1 MKGMLHAS
9 RLAALLVV
17 MGMVLA
23 AGSAWS
29 LDVPPLRGRIN
40 DLAGILSPDTVK
52 RLEGALAAFEA
63 SDSTQVVVLT
73 VPSLEGDT
81 IEGFSIKTAQKWGI
95 GQKGKDNGAL
105 VVVSKGDREVRIE
118 VGRGLEGRLTD
129 ALSGRIIDHVI
140 VPEFKKGD
148 FNAGVE
154 QGVTKIME
162 AVRGEYTGD
171 GASGGS
177 SEMDDETA
185 FLLFGSMICLVL
197 MSILRFLPAFV
208 RAGLG
213 GAGMGVLAFA
223 VATGIGMIVLM
234 ILVGMILGVVAPFLF
249 RGGRGGLGGGGGFSG
264 GGGGGGGFSGGGGSF
279 SGGGSSGKW

>member
-1 MKGMLHAS
+1 MKNVHWVRRAMVLCVAGMLMCCAVTA
-9 RLAALLVV
+9 RA
-17 MGMVLA
+17 
-23 AGSAWS
+23 
-29 LDVPPLRGRIN
+29 LDVPPLRGRVN

-105 VVVSKGDREVRIE
+105 LVVSKGDREVRIE
-118 VGRGLEGRLTD
+118 VGRGLEGSLTD

-154 QGVTKIME
+154 QGVDKIMA
-162 AVRGEYTGD
+162 AVRGEYKGE
-171 GASGGS
+171 GGSGGS
-177 SEMDDETA
+177 SEMDDETSS
-185 FLLFGSMICLVL
+185 LLFGGVICLVI
-197 MSILRFLPAFV
+197 MSVLRFLPAIV
-208 RAGLG
+208 RGALG
-213 GAGMGVLAFA
+213 GVGMGILAYVVSA
-223 VATGIGMIVLM
+223 EIGMIIMLA
-234 ILVGMILGVVAPFLF
+234 LAGVVLGIIAPYIF
-249 RGGRGGLGGGGGFSG
+249 RGGRGGGTWGGGGSS
-264 GGGGGGGFSGGGGSF
+264 GGGGGFSGGGGSF

>member
-1 MKGMLHAS
+1 MKGKLRMP
-9 RLAALLVV
+9 RLAALLVA
-17 MGMVLA
+17 MSMVLA

-29 LDVPPLRGRIN
+29 LEAPPLRGRVN
-40 DLAGILSPDTVK
+40 DMAGILSPDTIT
-52 RLEGALAAFEA
+52 RLESALAAFEA

-105 VVVSKGDREVRIE
+105 LVVSKGDREVRIE
-118 VGRGLEGRLTD
+118 VGRGLEGSLTD

-140 VPEFKKGD
+140 IPEFKKGD

-154 QGVTKIME
+154 QGVEKIMA

-171 GASGGS
+171 GSAGGS
-177 SEMDDETA
+177 SELDDETSS
-185 FLLFGSMICLVL
+185 LIFGAVICLVL
-197 MSILRFLPAFV
+197 MSILRFLPAMI

-213 GAGMGVLAFA
+213 GVGMGILAFV
-223 VATGIGMIVLM
+223 VASGITMTIVM
-234 ILVGMILGVVAPFLF
+234 ALVGVVLGILAPYIF
-249 RGGRGGLGGGGGFSG
+249 RGGRGGTGGGGFSG

>member
-1 MKGMLHAS
+1 MNATP
-9 RLAALLVV
+9 RLPRFAALLVAL
-17 MGMVLA
+17 GMMLA
-23 AGSAWS
+23 IGSACA
-29 LDVPPLRGRIN
+29 LDVPPLRGRVN
-40 DLAGILSPDTVK
+40 DLAGILSPDAVK
-52 RLEGALAAFEA
+52 RLESALAAFEA

-118 VGRGLEGRLTD
+118 VGRGLEGSLTD
-129 ALSGRIIDHVI
+129 AVSGRIIDHVI

-154 QGVTKIME
+154 QGVEKIMA

-171 GASGGS
+171 GGSGGS
-177 SEMDDETA
+177 SDMDDETS

-197 MSILRFLPAFV
+197 MSILRFLPAVV

-213 GAGMGVLAFA
+213 GVGMGVLALA
-223 VATGIGMIVLM
+223 VSTGVFMVIMM
-234 ILVGMILGVVAPFLF
+234 ALVGVILGIVAPYIF
-249 RGGRGGLGGGGGFSG
+249 RGGRGGGGGSWGGGGSS
-264 GGGGGGGFSGGGGSF
+264 GGGGFSGGGGSF

>member
-1 MKGMLHAS
+1 MP

-29 LDVPPLRGRIN
+29 LDVPPLRGRVN
-40 DLAGILSPDTVK
+40 DMAGILSPDTVT
-52 RLEGALAAFEA
+52 RLESALAAFEA

-105 VVVSKGDREVRIE
+105 LVVSKGDREVRIE
-118 VGRGLEGRLTD
+118 VGRGLEGSLTD

-154 QGVTKIME
+154 QGVEKIMA

-171 GASGGS
+171 GSAGGS
-177 SEMDDETA
+177 SELDDETSS
-185 FLLFGSMICLVL
+185 LIFGAVICLVL
-197 MSILRFLPAFV
+197 MSILRFLPALI

-213 GAGMGVLAFA
+213 GVGMGILAFV
-223 VATGIGMIVLM
+223 VASGITMTIVM
-234 ILVGMILGVVAPFLF
+234 ALVGVVLGILAPYIF
-249 RGGRGGLGGGGGFSG
+249 RGGGTGGGGGFS

>member
-1 MKGMLHAS
+1 MNATP
-9 RLAALLVV
+9 RLPRFAALLVV
-17 MGMVLA
+17 LGMMLA
-23 AGSAWS
+23 VGSAWA
-29 LDVPPLRGRIN
+29 LDVPPLRGRVN
-40 DLAGILSPDTVK
+40 DLAGILSPDAVK
-52 RLEGALAAFEA
+52 RLESALAAFEA

-118 VGRGLEGRLTD
+118 VGRGLEGSLTD
-129 ALSGRIIDHVI
+129 AVSGRIIDHVI

-154 QGVTKIME
+154 QGVEKIMA

-171 GASGGS
+171 GGSGGS
-177 SEMDDETA
+177 SEMDDETS

-197 MSILRFLPAFV
+197 MSILRFLPAVV

-213 GAGMGVLAFA
+213 GVGMGVLALA
-223 VATGIGMIVLM
+223 VSTGVFMVIMM
-234 ILVGMILGVVAPFLF
+234 ALVGVILGIVAPYIF
-249 RGGRGGLGGGGGFSG
+249 RGGRGGGGGSWGGGGSS
-264 GGGGGGGFSGGGGSF
+264 GGGGFSGGGGSF

>member
-1 MKGMLHAS
+1 MNATP
-9 RLAALLVV
+9 RLPRFAALLVAL
-17 MGMVLA
+17 GMMLA
-23 AGSAWS
+23 VGSAWA
-29 LDVPPLRGRIN
+29 LDVPPLRGRVN
-40 DLAGILSPDTVK
+40 DLAGILSPDAVK
-52 RLEGALAAFEA
+52 RLESALAAFEA

-118 VGRGLEGRLTD
+118 VGRGLEGSLTD
-129 ALSGRIIDHVI
+129 AVSGRIIDHVI

-154 QGVTKIME
+154 QGVEKIMA

-171 GASGGS
+171 GGSGGS
-177 SEMDDETA
+177 SEMDDETS

-197 MSILRFLPAFV
+197 MSILRFLPAVV

-213 GAGMGVLAFA
+213 GVGMGVLALA
-223 VATGIGMIVLM
+223 VSTGVFMVIMM
-234 ILVGMILGVVAPFLF
+234 ALVGVILGIVAPYIF
-249 RGGRGGLGGGGGFSG
+249 RGGRGGGGGSWGGGGSS
-264 GGGGGGGFSGGGGSF
+264 GGGGFSGGGGSF

>member
-1 MKGMLHAS
+1 MNATP
-9 RLAALLVV
+9 RLPRFAALLVAL
-17 MGMVLA
+17 GMMLA
-23 AGSAWS
+23 VVSAWA
-29 LDVPPLRGRIN
+29 LDVPPLRGRVN
-40 DLAGILSPDTVK
+40 DLAGILSPDAVK
-52 RLEGALAAFEA
+52 RLESALAAFEA

-118 VGRGLEGRLTD
+118 VGRGLEGSLTD

-154 QGVTKIME
+154 QGVEKIMA

-171 GASGGS
+171 GGSGGS
-177 SEMDDETA
+177 SDMDDETS

-197 MSILRFLPAFV
+197 MSILRFLPAVV

-213 GAGMGVLAFA
+213 GVGMGVLALA
-223 VATGIGMIVLM
+223 VSTGVFMVIMM
-234 ILVGMILGVVAPFLF
+234 ALVGVILGIVAPYIF
-249 RGGRGGLGGGGGFSG
+249 RGGRGGGGGSWGGGGSS
-264 GGGGGGGFSGGGGSF
+264 GGGGFSGGGGSF

>member
-1 MKGMLHAS
+1 MKGTLRMP

-23 AGSAWS
+23 AGSAWA
-29 LDVPPLRGRIN
+29 LDVPPLRGRVN
-40 DLAGILSPDTVK
+40 DLAGILSPDTAK
-52 RLEGALAAFEA
+52 RLESALAAFEA

-105 VVVSKGDREVRIE
+105 LVVSKGDREVRIE
-118 VGRGLEGRLTD
+118 VGRGLEGSLTD

-154 QGVTKIME
+154 QGVEKIMA

-171 GASGGS
+171 GGSGGS
-177 SEMDDETA
+177 SDMDDETSY
-185 FLLFGSMICLVL
+185 LLFGSMICLVL
-197 MSILRFLPAFV
+197 MSILRFLPAVV
-208 RAGLG
+208 RAGVG
-213 GAGMGVLAFA
+213 GVGMGVLALA
-223 VATGIGMIVLM
+223 VSTGVFMIVM
-234 ILVGMILGVVAPFLF
+234 MALVGVILGFVAPYIF
-249 RGGRGGLGGGGGFSG
+249 RGGGRGGGTWGGGGS